1 MYDALV
7 IGSGPAGLTITAALA
22 QAGLTIQ
29 GLSPTRPD
37 AEWPN
42 TYGIWYDE
50 LEALGL
56 SDLLEHRW
64 TDCSGYFG
72 KGEMGFNRA
81 YGLFDKHKLQAHL
94 LSQGK
99 SVSWHLGQAAEVQ
112 HFASHSL
119 VITESGEELRS
130 HIVIDATGH
139 KPTLVQRPPKQDL
152 AFQAAYGIVGRF
164 SSPPVRPGQFVLMD
178 YRADYLSPEEQSE
191 PPTFLYAMDFG
202 NDVYFVE
209 ETSLAHAPAVSFET
223 LKQRLKKRL
232 THRDV
237 QVQEIHHEEYC
248 LFPMNLPLPNLQQ
261 SVVGFGG
268 SASMVHPAT
277 GYMVG
282 SLLRRA
288 PGVAGAITTALDS
301 SNATPSDVAKA
312 AWQVLWSPEQV
323 RKHYIYQFG
332 LETLM
337 RFEQPQLCRFFDTFF
352 RLPQSQWSGFLANT
366 LSTPELV
373 AAMLNLFGKAPNS
386 VRGGLMKSV
395 GTDGILLWHSLRV
408 S

>member
-7 IGSGPAGLTITAALA
+7 IGSGPAGLAIAAALT
-22 QAGLTIQ
+22 QAGLKVQ
-29 GLSPTRPD
+29 GLSPTSPD
-37 AEWPN
+37 AEWSN
-42 TYGIWYDE
+42 TYGIWCDE
-50 LEALGL
+50 LEALEL

-72 KGEMGFNRA
+72 PDEMAMNRA
-81 YGLFDKHKLQAHL
+81 YGLFDKHKLQAYL
-94 LSQGK
+94 LSQGE
-99 SVSWHLGQAAEVQ
+99 SVSWHQGQAVKVQ

-119 VITESGEELRS
+119 VMTQSGEELRS

-139 KPTLVQRPPKQDL
+139 KPALVQRPPKKDV

-164 SSPPVRPGQFVLMD
+164 SSPPVRPGQFILMD
-178 YRADYLSPEEQSE
+178 YRADYLSHKEQSQ

-202 NDVYFVE
+202 DDVYFVE
-209 ETSLAHAPAVSFET
+209 ETSLAHSPSVSFES
-223 LKQRLKKRL
+223 LKNRLQKRL
-232 THRDV
+232 AHRGV

-261 SVVGFGG
+261 AVVGFGG
-268 SASMVHPAT
+268 AASMVHPAT

-282 SLLRRA
+282 ALLRRA
-288 PGVAGAITTALDS
+288 PGVAGAIATALEG
-301 SNATPSDVAKA
+301 SNATPSEVAKA

-332 LETLM
+332 LETLI
-337 RFEQPQLCRFFDTFF
+337 RFDPPQLCRFFDTFF
-352 RLPQSQWSGFLANT
+352 KLPQSQWSGFLANT
-366 LSTPELV
+366 LSTPELI

-386 VRGGLMKSV
+386 VRGGLIKSA
-395 GTDGILLWHSLRV
+395 GTDSLLLWHALRA

>member
-1 MYDALV
+1 
-7 IGSGPAGLTITAALA
+7 
-22 QAGLTIQ
+22 
-29 GLSPTRPD
+29 D

-42 TYGIWYDE
+42 TYGIWCDE

-56 SDLLEHRW
+56 CNLLEHRW

-72 KGEMGFNRA
+72 PDEMAMNRA

-94 LSQGK
+94 LGQGE
-99 SVSWHLGQAAEVQ
+99 SVSWHLGQAAKVQ

-119 VITESGEELRS
+119 VTTESGEALRS
-130 HIVIDATGH
+130 HIIIDATGH
-139 KPTLVQRPPKQDL
+139 QPVLVQRPPKQDV

-164 SSPPVRPGQFVLMD
+164 SSPPVRAGQFVLMD
-178 YRADYLSPEEQSE
+178 YRADHLSPEEHSE
-191 PPTFLYAMDFG
+191 PPTFVYAMDFG

-209 ETSLAHAPAVSFET
+209 ETSLAYSPAVSFET
-223 LKQRLKKRL
+223 LKHRLQKRL
-232 THRDV
+232 AHQGV

-268 SASMVHPAT
+268 AASMVHPAT

-282 SLLRRA
+282 ALLRRA
-288 PGVAGAITTALDS
+288 PEVASAIATALDN

-337 RFEQPQLCRFFDTFF
+337 RFDQPQLCRFFDTFF

-373 AAMLNLFGKAPNS
+373 AAMITLFGKAPNS
-386 VRGGLMKSV
+386 VRGGLIKSV
-395 GTDGILLWHSLRV
+395 GTDGLLLWHSLKA